1 VQKAIGIVALAIAT
15 VTAPGQHPSVSGG
28 PQHLLIRVG
37 LAEKFQRPASG
48 RLLIL
53 LSKGTGKERLAFARV
68 RSDTWVAAREVKAL
82 APGAEVV
89 IDADDL
95 TFPTGFSRVPP
106 GHYQIQA
113 FLDVNHRYAY
123 AGIQPGTLFSN
134 VQTLTVWRPDA
145 SEPLALTLDQEVPG
159 TDPVLPPGIEP
170 IKYQSAALTA
180 FWGRP
185 IDITG
190 YVVLPPSYLTSTRT
204 TYPTV
209 YWTHGFGGTPATIER
224 LAEERYSRLMASKEI
239 PEMIWV
245 MLNESFSTG
254 TVEFADSV
262 NNGPWG
268 FALTREL
275 IPNLER
281 QYRMDAR
288 PNGRFLTGHSSGGW
302 ATLWLQVAYPTIF
315 GGTWS
320 TAPDPS
326 DFHNFT
332 GPDIYAPHANV
343 YRHPDGSPWMLMRMD
358 RRDVVSLEDFAKI
371 DTVLGDYGGQFASFE
386 WVFSPKGP
394 DGRPMPLFDRVTGDV
409 DPRVAEY
416 WAAHY
421 DIARKITREWDRAGK
436 DLRGKIHVIVGDA
449 DTYRLDESARTL
461 EAAIRPLA
469 TGASFTYVPGKTHAD
484 LYAKGSDPQA
494 LTKEIAAAMYAIARP
509 GK

>member
-1 VQKAIGIVALAIAT
+1 MQKAIGIVTLAIAT
-15 VTAPGQHPSVSGG
+15 VTAPGQHPLVSSD

-37 LAEKFQRPASG
+37 LAERFQRPASG
-48 RLLIL
+48 RLLVL
-53 LSKGTGKERLAFARV
+53 LSKGVGKERLAFAREL
-68 RSDTWVAAREVKAL
+68 SDTWVAAREVKAL

-95 TFPTGFSRVPP
+95 TFPTGFSRVPQ
-106 GHYQIQA
+106 GDYQIQA
-113 FLDVNHRYAY
+113 FLDVNHTYAY
-123 AGIQPGTLFSN
+123 AGVQPGTLFSN
-134 VQTLTVWRPDA
+134 VQTLTAWRPDA
-145 SEPLALTLDQEVPG
+145 SKSPTLTLDQEVPG
-159 TDPVLPPGIEP
+159 ADPVLPPGIEP
-170 IKYQSAALTA
+170 IRIQSTALTA

-190 YVVLPPSYLTSTRT
+190 YVVLSPSYATTTRT

-209 YWTHGFGGTPATIER
+209 YWTHGFGVTPATIER
-224 LAEERYSRLMASKEI
+224 VAEQRYRKLMESKEI

-275 IPNLER
+275 IPSLER
-281 QYRMDAR
+281 RYRMDSK

-302 ATLWLQVAYPTIF
+302 ASLWLQVAYPAIF

-326 DFHNFT
+326 DFHSFT
-332 GPDIYAPHANV
+332 GPDIYVAHANV
-343 YRHPDGSPWMLMRMD
+343 YRHADGSPRMLVRLD
-358 RRDVVSLEDFAKI
+358 GRDVASLEDYAKLEAA
-371 DTVLGDYGGQFASFE
+371 LGDYGGQFASLE
-386 WVFSPKGP
+386 WVFSPKGT

-409 DPRVAEY
+409 DPRVADY

-421 DIARKITREWDRAGK
+421 DIARKITREWDRIGK

-449 DTYRLDESARTL
+449 DTYHLDESARML
-461 EAAIRPLA
+461 EAEIRPLA
-469 TGASFTYVPGKTHAD
+469 TGASFTYVPGKTHSD
-484 LYAKGSDPQA
+484 LYANASDPQA

-509 GK
+509 AK